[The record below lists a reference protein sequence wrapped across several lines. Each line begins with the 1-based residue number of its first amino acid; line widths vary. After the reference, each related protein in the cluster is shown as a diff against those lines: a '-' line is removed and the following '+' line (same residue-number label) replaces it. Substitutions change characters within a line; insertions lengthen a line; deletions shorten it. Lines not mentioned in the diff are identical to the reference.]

1 VLHIAYLLEHQCNI
15 LVEVIGTGLIQQTAS
30 ISVHR
35 IAYSL
40 LFGIVKNIRR
50 APPPGTP
57 RLFNRALESAPGQHQ
72 VSKVMTVSITA
83 GHLLNASSAAVS
95 IPSSMTWDEKGQTA
109 TGPSC
114 HCRGTVDPFLI
125 SPFKNLSY
133 YFGTVP
139 RRKEQK
145 NNVLVAFASDPDAKA
160 RTHELTDNFVRFVA
174 PNVACA

>member
-1 VLHIAYLLEHQCNI
+1 MLQDIAYLLEHQCNI

-40 LFGIVKNIRR
+40 LSGIVQNIRR

-57 RLFNRALESAPGQHQ
+57 RLFNRALESASGQHQ

-95 IPSSMTWDEKGQTA
+95 ILSPMTWAEKGQTA
-109 TGPSC
+109 TGQAA
-114 HCRGTVDPFLI
+114 TVGEQSTRFLI
-125 SPFKNLSY
+125 SPFKDLSY
-133 YFGTVP
+133 YSGIVP

-145 NNVLVAFASDPDAKA
+145 NNVLGA
-160 RTHELTDNFVRFVA
+160 LTGRESSNSRVD
-174 PNVACA
+174 